1 MELPAWAF
9 LNCYALLLA
18 GMLLHTSLS
27 ASVSVRRAPSNRTY
41 IRFLIVLISLLI
53 MDSFSRLTTTENNY
67 IYVLMQIG
75 NFYIFAIDPLGYLL
89 ALNYLNCFIESPD
102 SRSKFWHH
110 LYLGFF
116 FLNLILVTISECFH
130 LGWFYYCENL
140 EYHRG
145 RFFMYRA
152 VFSMLLCL
160 LFEYYAISERKRI
173 QPIYRR
179 TLLAFPIV
187 SMFFG
192 FLQTI
197 FVGVQLQYN
206 GLVFAC
212 IMLYIHI
219 QSNDM
224 STDYLTGAGNRRRL
238 DDIVASLI
246 DRKVSF
252 SAILIDLDSFKQIN
266 DTYGHKE
273 GDSALQEVYHLLA
286 ETFRRNDTITRF
298 GGDEFCVISDISNLS
313 QLELAVAKL
322 RENTEEFNA
331 RREKP
336 YAIHFSIGYAIYDP
350 LSSEDYNAFL
360 KRVDSLMY
368 QEKAL
373 HHKASSGMRS

>member
-102 SRSKFWHH
+102 SRSRFWHH

-179 TLLAFPIV
+179 TLLAFPVV

-212 IMLYIHI
+212 SMLYIHI

-224 STDYLTGAGNRRRL
+224 STDYLTGAGNRRALERL
-238 DDIVASLI
+238 IQQWKGDGVLGVIS
-246 DRKVSF
+246 
-252 SAILIDLDSFKQIN
+252 IDLNGLKNTN
-266 DTYGHKE
+266 DTEGHRA
-273 GDSALQEVYHLLA
+273 GDMLIS
-286 ETFRRNDTITRF
+286 ETARILRECAGENSVFRT
-298 GGDEFCVISDISNLS
+298 GGDEFIV
-313 QLELAVAKL
+313 V
-322 RENTEEFNA
+322 TEELEE
-331 RREKP
+331 RDILLL
-336 YAIHFSIGYAIYDP
+336 IHHMRASANNNGISMAIGYACIHGKLTNFDA
-350 LSSEDYNAFL
+350 LLTKADLN
-360 KRVDSLMY
+360 MY
-368 QEKAL
+368 KDKG
-373 HHKASSGMRS
+373 HSFRRRRDDW

>member
-102 SRSKFWHH
+102 SRSRFWHH

-130 LGWFYYCENL
+130 LGWFYYFENL

-187 SMFFG
+187 
-192 FLQTI
+192 
-197 FVGVQLQYN
+197 
-206 GLVFAC
+206 
-212 IMLYIHI
+212 
-219 QSNDM
+219 
-224 STDYLTGAGNRRRL
+224 
-238 DDIVASLI
+238 
-246 DRKVSF
+246 
-252 SAILIDLDSFKQIN
+252 
-266 DTYGHKE
+266 
-273 GDSALQEVYHLLA
+273 
-286 ETFRRNDTITRF
+286 
-298 GGDEFCVISDISNLS
+298 
-313 QLELAVAKL
+313 
-322 RENTEEFNA
+322 
-331 RREKP
+331 
-336 YAIHFSIGYAIYDP
+336 
-350 LSSEDYNAFL
+350 
-360 KRVDSLMY
+360 
-368 QEKAL
+368 
-373 HHKASSGMRS
+373 